1 MRPIRLELSAFGPYL
16 EHTVIDFE
24 KLNEAGLFLITGQTG
39 GGKTTLLDA
48 MSIALFYKSTGG
60 RRTFQDMR
68 CLAAADSD
76 RTEVVYHFALGEDE
90 YCFRR
95 ALYRRKKARQRR
107 FLSPRKKTS
116 ASAARRTA
124 GRLPL
129 RRCGAQCDRLRGK
142 PAFPHRR
149 AISQVIVLPQGKFM
163 QLLRANST
171 EKAAI

>member
-95 ALYRRKKARQRR
+95 ARHWAHGRHALPRLRRGAP
-107 FLSPRKKTS
+107 PR
-116 ASAARRTA
+116 ARRA
-124 GRLPL
+124 V
-129 RRCGAQCDRLRGK
+129 RR
-142 PAFPHRR
+142 
-149 AISQVIVLPQGKFM
+149 
-163 QLLRANST
+163 
-171 EKAAI
+171 

>member
-76 RTEVVYHFALGEDE
+76 RTEVVYHFCL
-90 YCFRR
+90 
-95 ALYRRKKARQRR
+95 LYTSP
-107 FLSPRKKTS
+107 SPRDS
-116 ASAARRTA
+116 
-124 GRLPL
+124 
-129 RRCGAQCDRLRGK
+129 
-142 PAFPHRR
+142 
-149 AISQVIVLPQGKFM
+149 
-163 QLLRANST
+163 
-171 EKAAI
+171 

>member
-95 ALYRRKKARQRR
+95 ALYRRKKRGSDD
-107 FLSPRKKTS
+107 FIPRKKTS
-116 ASAARRTA
+116 ASAARQTA

-129 RRCGAQCDRLRGK
+129 RVRHA
-142 PAFPHRR
+142 
-149 AISQVIVLPQGKFM
+149 M
-163 QLLRANST
+163 
-171 EKAAI
+171 

>member
-95 ALYRRKKARQRR
+95 ALYRR
-107 FLSPRKKTS
+107 P
-116 ASAARRTA
+116 
-124 GRLPL
+124 PL
-129 RRCGAQCDRLRGK
+129 GK
-142 PAFPHRR
+142 RIRNRIADIW
-149 AISQVIVLPQGKFM
+149 AVCIGTIIVLGEA
-163 QLLRANST
+163 LGLW
-171 EKAAI
+171 EYEED

>member
-95 ALYRRKKARQRR
+95 ALYRRKKRGSDD
-107 FLSPRKKTS
+107 LSPRKKTS
-116 ASAARRTA
+116 ASAARQTA

-129 RRCGAQCDRLRGK
+129 RV
-142 PAFPHRR
+142 RR
-149 AISQVIVLPQGKFM
+149 AM
-163 QLLRANST
+163 
-171 EKAAI
+171 

>member
-76 RTEVVYHFALGEDE
+76 RTEVVYHLRSAKTNI
-90 YCFRR
+90 
-95 ALYRRKKARQRR
+95 ASAARCTAAKSAAATI
-107 FLSPRKKTS
+107 LSPRKKTS
-116 ASAARRTA
+116 ASAARQTA

-129 RRCGAQCDRLRGK
+129 RVRHA
-142 PAFPHRR
+142 
-149 AISQVIVLPQGKFM
+149 M
-163 QLLRANST
+163 
-171 EKAAI
+171 

>member
-95 ALYRRKKARQRR
+95 ALYRRKKRGSDN
-107 FLSPRKKTS
+107 FITEEENECK
-116 ASAARRTA
+116 RRTA
-124 GRLPL
+124 DGWALAASRKTCFPSPPSNF
-129 RRCGAQCDRLRGK
+129 RRSSCCR
-142 PAFPHRR
+142 
-149 AISQVIVLPQGKFM
+149 
-163 QLLRANST
+163 RANSCSFCARIPP
-171 EKAAI
+171 KKQPF